1 MNRREF
7 FKMIFGAGAACVLPG
22 VIEVEPEVAGE
33 DSQKLTWATEE
44 IAIKTLTDKQL
55 EWLRKKFAESD
66 CVGKV
71 RIVPKC
77 NSRVN
82 WKYIDPSL
90 MVDRSSGVLL
100 NRDGTVAG
108 LIHNIGN

>member
-7 FKMIFGAGAACVLPG
+7 FKMIFGVGVACVLPRVVEVEVEQVPG
-22 VIEVEPEVAGE
+22 VITLP
-33 DSQKLTWATEE
+33 D
-44 IAIKTLTDKQL
+44 LTDEQL
-55 EWLRKKFAESD
+55 ELREQFTELAESN

-71 RIVPKC
+71 RMVPKC

-100 NRDGTVAG
+100 NRDGTIAG
-108 LIHNIGN
+108 LIHNIGS